1 VLILSFDD
9 FHRVLINKLLSYLKT
24 RGRPKKFKLYSTDSL
39 RKISEAYLK
48 YYGKKGCNT
57 VVFYNNR
64 SPIKN
69 EGLSLAELG
78 LNDLDTIV
86 AMENGTP
93 L

>member
-1 VLILSFDD
+1 MIILCFDD
-9 FHRVLINKLLSYLKT
+9 FRRILINKLLSLKT

-48 YYGKKGCNT
+48 YYGKKGGNT

-78 LNDLDTIV
+78 LKDLDTIV
-86 AMENGTP
+86 AMENGQT
-93 L
+93 